1 MYWAFQTFTTV
12 GYGDIP
18 AVTLYE
24 KTFATIWMIVGFTF
38 YSYTIG
44 NFQSILN
51 EIDQD
56 SYQLQL
62 KQETFNEFAKRTALP
77 THLLL
82 SIRRFIDNNSSNVEI
97 IPQDVQKILEELP
110 LSMKGQIAR
119 QAYAELIENVKIFQ
133 DKPDHFLWE
142 FLPKL

>member
-1 MYWAFQTFTTV
+1 M

-97 IPQDVQKILEELP
+97 IP
-110 LSMKGQIAR
+110 
-119 QAYAELIENVKIFQ
+119 
-133 DKPDHFLWE
+133 
-142 FLPKL
+142 

>member
-1 MYWAFQTFTTV
+1 MLIAVIFIIHLIACCWYWTNYNAGFEPSGWVVRQGLLDGSVLHQYISAVYWAFQTFTTV

-56 SYQLQL
+56 SYELQ
-62 KQETFNEFAKRTALP
+62 
-77 THLLL
+77 
-82 SIRRFIDNNSSNVEI
+82 
-97 IPQDVQKILEELP
+97 
-110 LSMKGQIAR
+110 
-119 QAYAELIENVKIFQ
+119 
-133 DKPDHFLWE
+133 
-142 FLPKL
+142 